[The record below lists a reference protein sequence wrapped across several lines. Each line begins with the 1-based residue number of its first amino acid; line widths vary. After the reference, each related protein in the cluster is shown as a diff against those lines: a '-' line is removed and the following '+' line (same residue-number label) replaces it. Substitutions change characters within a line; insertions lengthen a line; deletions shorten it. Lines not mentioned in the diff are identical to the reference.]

1 MDIKKIGKGK
11 LIIFAVI
18 VILIIGIVVY
28 SNKKTTE
35 AKLAE
40 AKKKT
45 ADEED
50 ANEVASYLKDVERYK
65 EISKLSEVEQEI
77 YQKQQDE
84 EKLKNELRT
93 KYHTLTG
100 KDAPAGKTSK
110 QLQDMIDSANNI
122 LKLIDQYVKMGG
134 NKDANINNADYDT
147 ESEVQALI
155 DSLRIQQE
163 NERQAK
169 IDAWNARKGEVN
181 KWIGVISGWFK
192 LSTKDKKGSESAL
205 EYQPSGA
212 EAVYFVRQFDSNIE
226 NFNINKSGTNTIV
239 ALGSKDICNFSDACD
254 FFLAKGYNNANLT
267 ALSAMAKNV
276 YQSGKG
282 FSDIDE
288 CGNLK

>member
-40 AKKKT
+40 AKKNT

-65 EISKLSEVEQEI
+65 EISQLSEVEQEI
-77 YQKQQDE
+77 YQKQQE
-84 EKLKNELRT
+84 EERLKNELRT
-93 KYHTLTG
+93 KYHILTG

-110 QLQDMIDSANNI
+110 QLQDMIDSVNNI
-122 LKLIDQYVKMGG
+122 IELIDQYVKMGG

-155 DSLRIQQE
+155 DDLRIQQE

-169 IDAWNARKGEVN
+169 IDAWNARKAEVN
-181 KWIGVISGWFK
+181 LWIGVISGWFK
-192 LSTKDKKGSESAL
+192 AALKDKKSNESAL
-205 EYQPSGA
+205 DYHPSGA

-226 NFNINKSGTNTIV
+226 NLTINKSAIYYKIE
-239 ALGSKDICNFSDACD
+239 LGSAGIGSLADACD
-254 FFLAKGYNNANLT
+254 FFLAKGYINANLT

-276 YQSGKG
+276 YQSGKEL
-282 FSDIDE
+282 SSIDE